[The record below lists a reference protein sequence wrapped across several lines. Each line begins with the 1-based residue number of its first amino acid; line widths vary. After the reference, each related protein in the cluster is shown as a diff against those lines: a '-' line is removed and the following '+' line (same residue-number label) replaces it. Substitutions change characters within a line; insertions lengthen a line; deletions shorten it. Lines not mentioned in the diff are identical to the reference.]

1 MAKSK
6 GTFAFNVKATSGSSA
21 GFSNIPGASAYSV
34 TFGKQFAKAFNK
46 SAKKQNQ
53 GVGKKPTQTKPTQTP
68 ANQSSPAAKEEAVKE
83 SVAKPPKGSTGK
95 IGSFKVQQGTDQVK
109 TKYKTVTVDD
119 IKNKKFQ
126 PPIAPENIPESYKPQ
141 GPAPSERTWSD
152 AEKAA
157 LESERP
163 KGYVDPNFKPEA
175 DTPENVARRRS
186 ELMEATAP
194 KKKAGT
200 PASKKGTEI
209 SSAKPAKKQPAKP
222 KKDAGAKANVGQQF
236 SPGDTSNLPAVK
248 LD

>member
-6 GTFAFNVKATSGSSA
+6 GTFAFNVKTSSGSSA
-21 GFSNIPGASAYSV
+21 GFSNIPGASSYSV
-34 TFGKQFAKAFNK
+34 TFGKQFSKAFKK
-46 SAKKQNQ
+46 SAEKKSK
-53 GVGKKPTQTKPTQTP
+53 GVGKKPTGKPNPTQT
-68 ANQSSPAAKEEAVKE
+68 QTSPAAKEEAVKE
-83 SVAKPPKGSTGK
+83 AAVKPTKGSTGK
-95 IGSFKVQQGTDQVK
+95 IGSFKVDPGTDQVK

-194 KKKAGT
+194 KKPSTKRA
-200 PASKKGTEI
+200 A
-209 SSAKPAKKQPAKP
+209 QP
-222 KKDAGAKANVGQQF
+222 KKDAGAKSNVGQQF
-236 SPGDTSNLPAVK
+236 SASDTSSLPAVK